1 VAIQGYTAN
10 LTGVPTG
17 NTLATPFNTVCLH
30 LNHHSGHPGV
40 HGGSDRG
47 DPGGDVRAP
56 APAADPRGAPVRRTS
71 PTSNHPCRATLPS
84 EQPCRAT
91 LPSNPAEQPCANPFV
106 DLIWS
111 LGARLMIGLII
122 PAGLLAGVF
131 VFLYIRRMAGAD
143 HAPRISAASR
153 AILANASLK
162 SGVSVE

>member
-1 VAIQGYTAN
+1 MAG
-10 LTGVPTG
+10 LTGVIQG
-17 NTLATPFNTVCLH
+17 ATSERRRQLLTH
-30 LNHHSGHPGV
+30 EEHRSAA
-40 HGGSDRG
+40 
-47 DPGGDVRAP
+47 AP
-56 APAADPRGAPVRRTS
+56 PPAITPA
-71 PTSNHPCRATLPS
+71 